1 MEFIPK
7 NREWV
12 KNAAI
17 VFLAV
22 LLVLTFF
29 SNTIMNRTL
38 PEVATAAVT
47 DGSIV
52 AKVRGSGTVKAN
64 GNHDVKATQT
74 REIRSVM
81 VKVGQE
87 VKTGDPLFVLGAGD
101 SVELEAAKE
110 NLRDLQYAYQKAAV
124 NMPNY
129 SDYPAQKKT
138 WDQAIRK
145 RDSAKEAMDAAQAT
159 YNKMAESLGISPKED
174 KDKLDAAATEMK
186 TAYDNL
192 LGVQASYDE
201 RYLALSK
208 IVDLWQNEV
217 NAKLQGYQ
225 PAPTPVPTVPVG
237 GTDTG
242 SGTGTDD
249 EEDNENQNNENQNNE
264 NQNNGQKTQ
273 GEPDGGTGDN
283 TNDEV
288 PDESGL
294 PEQQGVAA
302 STLSASGANRGFVKL
317 LSVEPTGG
325 YVFLSSTAGLPPI
338 DITQKDKDPGVAKE
352 IENLSLEDTKRY
364 LATAQSDLS
373 AFVSANSSTLKD
385 AQAVYETAKA
395 KYEALQK
402 YNDSKYPELLPYKE
416 ALDNAASA
424 YDAAVIACISA
435 EETYNELVNS
445 NYKSLTSAS
454 IDLQQMA
461 EKIKLAQEK
470 VKELSGDAGDQIVA
484 NVNGIVTS
492 IGCSAGDTVT
502 KDTVVCTIEVP
513 DMGHTLSFSVTND
526 QAQRLRVGDT
536 ATVSNYYWGKEI
548 VATLTTIRTDPKNPQ
563 TNKELTFD
571 LSGDVSSG
579 SELTISV
586 GQKSANY
593 DVIIPNSSIRS
604 DNNGKFVLA
613 VQAKSSPL
621 GNRYIAKRVSV
632 EVLASD
638 DNNSAVVADLGY
650 GDYVITTSSSPVKS
664 GDQVRMAE
672 SNG

>member
-1 MEFIPK
+1 MEFKPK

-174 KDKLDAAATEMK
+174 KEKLDAAAAEMK

-201 RYLALSK
+201 RYLALSE

-217 NAKLQGYQ
+217 NNRLSNYK
-225 PAPTPVPTVPVG
+225 PEPTPVPPVPEEKEP
-237 GTDTG
+237 
-242 SGTGTDD
+242 DD
-249 EEDNENQNNENQNNE
+249 EENKEKQETGNQDG
-264 NQNNGQKTQ
+264 GQKSQ
-273 GEPDGGTGDN
+273 E
-283 TNDEV
+283 
-288 PDESGL
+288 ESGGNL
-294 PEQQGVAA
+294 EENEYNNPPAGNGEPEQQTVEA
-302 STLSASGANRGFVKL
+302 TNISASGANRGFVKL
-317 LSVEPTGG
+317 LAVESTGN
-325 YVFLSSTAGLPPI
+325 YVFLNSTAGLLPI
-338 DITQKDKDPGVAKE
+338 DIKALFDTENPEHAKE
-352 IENLSLEDTKRY
+352 VREQIDKLSLEDLKRY

-373 AFVSANSSTLKD
+373 AFVSSNSSTLKD
-385 AQAVYETAKA
+385 AQAVYENAKA

-416 ALDNAASA
+416 ALDNATSA
-424 YDAAVIACISA
+424 YDAAVVACISA

>member
-1 MEFIPK
+1 MEFKPK

-64 GNHDVKATQT
+64 GSHDVKATQT

-101 SVELEAAKE
+101 SAELEAAKE
-110 NLRDLQYAYQKAAV
+110 TLRDLQYAYQKAAV
-124 NMPNY
+124 NMPTFNNTAEY
-129 SDYPAQKKT
+129 RAVQT
-138 WDQAIRK
+138 AERN
-145 RDSAKEAMDAAQAT
+145 RDAAQKA
-159 YNKMAESLGISPKED
+159 YDDAEKAYKYIQKELEDDPNFQQSKMDLEKAQNEFLAAQEKYMSIKASYEAKKIELASAVEEWQKKVNELTNIQPPTPTTPSETQEVDNDLPTDPNPSSEPSGNNNLASDGGSDPVGQGDIAQDTPEVSGGPTVCSAYLPDGSFVDITSVKPGRGYVLLANAETELTLEQAKIERD
-174 KDKLDAAATEMK
+174 KAQAEYDEFVKSNEIVVENAKAALDKAKAN
-186 TAYDNL
+186 YDNL
-192 LGVQASYDE
+192 LKYTEALYQELVPYRVAMEKAEASLFSAQNEYDIALANLSYTQASNDKT
-201 RYLALSK
+201 LA
-208 IVDLWQNEV
+208 
-217 NAKLQGYQ
+217 
-225 PAPTPVPTVPVG
+225 
-237 GTDTG
+237 
-242 SGTGTDD
+242 
-249 EEDNENQNNENQNNE
+249 
-264 NQNNGQKTQ
+264 
-273 GEPDGGTGDN
+273 
-283 TNDEV
+283 
-288 PDESGL
+288 
-294 PEQQGVAA
+294 
-302 STLSASGANRGFVKL
+302 
-317 LSVEPTGG
+317 
-325 YVFLSSTAGLPPI
+325 
-338 DITQKDKDPGVAKE
+338 
-352 IENLSLEDTKRY
+352 
-364 LATAQSDLS
+364 
-373 AFVSANSSTLKD
+373 
-385 AQAVYETAKA
+385 
-395 KYEALQK
+395 
-402 YNDSKYPELLPYKE
+402 
-416 ALDNAASA
+416 
-424 YDAAVIACISA
+424 
-435 EETYNELVNS
+435 
-445 NYKSLTSAS
+445 SAS

-461 EKIKLAQEK
+461 EKIKLAQDK

-484 NVNGIVTS
+484 NVNGTVTA

-571 LSGDVSSG
+571 LSGDVTSG

-593 DVIIPNSSIRS
+593 DVIIPNSAIRS

-613 VQAKSSPL
+613 IQAKSSPL

>member
-1 MEFIPK
+1 MEFKPK

-29 SNTIMNRTL
+29 SNTIMNRSL

-64 GNHDVKATQT
+64 GSHDVKATQT

-101 SVELEAAKE
+101 SAELEAAKE
-110 NLRDLQYAYQKAAV
+110 TLRDLQYAYQKAAV
-124 NMPNY
+124 NMPNFSY
-129 SDYPAQKKT
+129 TTQVRAVEAAERNLAAADKAYLDAKT
-138 WDQAIRK
+138 TYDLM
-145 RDSAKEAMDAAQAT
+145 KENLA
-159 YNKMAESLGISPKED
+159 D
-174 KDKLDAAATEMK
+174 KDTLDKLSDAEKAMK
-186 TAYDNL
+186 DAYNNL
-192 LGVQASYDE
+192 ISVQASYDE
-201 RYLALSK
+201 AYQNLNAK
-208 IVDLWQNEV
+208 VVDWQNRV
-217 NAKLQGYQ
+217 NQLSSVTPIET
-225 PAPTPVPTVPVG
+225 PAPTQDQGQGNDNQNAGGGNAG
-237 GTDTG
+237 GT
-242 SGTGTDD
+242 
-249 EEDNENQNNENQNNE
+249 NE
-264 NQNNGQKTQ
+264 G
-273 GEPDGGTGDN
+273 DGGAQNASENGN
-283 TNDEV
+283 GTNDQ
-288 PDESGL
+288 D
-294 PEQQGVAA
+294 A
-302 STLSASGANRGFVKL
+302 SQDNAL
-317 LSVEPTGG
+317 
-325 YVFLSSTAGLPPI
+325 
-338 DITQKDKDPGVAKE
+338 
-352 IENLSLEDTKRY
+352 
-364 LATAQSDLS
+364 TAQTIASSARRSGRIVLLADVEDIILAGTYQPEETTPNMVIDLVT
-373 AFVSANSSTLKD
+373 AQQWLAA
-385 AQAVYETAKA
+385 AQAELAAFTANNNATLTNAKNAYDTAKA
-395 KYEALQK
+395 KYDALLK
-402 YNDSKYPELLPYKE
+402 YNEQVNYQLVPYRE
-416 ALDNAASA
+416 ALDTAEANLTAAENAYNDALANLSYTQASNDKTLA
-424 YDAAVIACISA
+424 
-435 EETYNELVNS
+435 
-445 NYKSLTSAS
+445 SAS

-461 EKIKLAQEK
+461 EKIKIAQEK

-484 NVNGIVTS
+484 NVNGIVSS

-536 ATVSNYYWGKEI
+536 ATVSNYYWGQEI

-593 DVIIPNSSIRS
+593 DTIIPNSAIRS

-613 VQAKSSPL
+613 IQAKSSPL

>member
-1 MEFIPK
+1 MEITMEFKPK

-101 SVELEAAKE
+101 SAELEAAKE
-110 NLRDLQYAYQKAAV
+110 SLRDLQYSYQKAAV
-124 NMPNY
+124 NMPTFNNTAEY
-129 SDYPAQKKT
+129 RALETADRNLEAADKAYRDAETAYNVMKENLSDKETLDKLEDAEK
-138 WDQAIRK
+138 AM
-145 RDSAKEAMDAAQAT
+145 KEA
-159 YNKMAESLGISPKED
+159 YNALIS
-174 KDKLDAAATEMK
+174 
-186 TAYDNL
+186 
-192 LGVQASYDE
+192 VQASYDE
-201 RYLALSK
+201 AYQKLNAK
-208 IVDLWQNEV
+208 VVDWQNRV
-217 NAKLQGYQ
+217 NELRDQT
-225 PAPTPVPTVPVG
+225 PITTPEPTPIPTTPPEEDKKEG
-237 GTDTG
+237 LNDGTLDNTLNDTTDNTG
-242 SGTGTDD
+242 SNTTD
-249 EEDNENQNNENQNNE
+249 
-264 NQNNGQKTQ
+264 
-273 GEPDGGTGDN
+273 EPRT
-283 TNDEV
+283 
-288 PDESGL
+288 
-294 PEQQGVAA
+294 EQQQEENP
-302 STLSASGANRGFVKL
+302 SAVQAEAVSAGESSSGFVL
-317 LSVEPTGG
+317 LGRLRPTGG
-325 YVFLSSTAGLPPI
+325 YVRLAELQGSY
-338 DITQKDKDPGVAKE
+338 QPGEKTPNDVK
-352 IENLSLEDTKRY
+352 SLAEAEQW
-364 LATAQSDLS
+364 LAAAQAELAAFAANNS
-373 AFVSANSSTLKD
+373 ATLKNARSAYD
-385 AQAVYETAKA
+385 TAKA
-395 KYEALQK
+395 KYDALLK
-402 YNDSKYPELLPYKE
+402 YNEQVNYQLVPYKE
-416 ALDNAASA
+416 ALDNADTALTTAENAYNDALANLNYTQASN
-424 YDAAVIACISA
+424 DK
-435 EETYNELVNS
+435 T
-445 NYKSLTSAS
+445 LTSAS
-454 IDLQQMA
+454 IDLQQLA

-484 NVNGIVTS
+484 NVNGTVTA

-502 KDTVVCTIEVP
+502 KDTVVCSIEVP

-571 LSGDVSSG
+571 LSGDVTSG

-593 DVIIPNSSIRS
+593 DVIIPNSAIRS

-613 VQAKSSPL
+613 IQAKSSPL

-632 EVLASD
+632 EVLAAD

>member
-1 MEFIPK
+1 MEFKPK

-29 SNTIMNRTL
+29 SNTIMNRSL

-64 GNHDVKATQT
+64 GSHDVKATQT

-101 SVELEAAKE
+101 SAELEAAKDT
-110 NLRDLQYAYQKAAV
+110 LRDLQYAYQKAAV
-124 NMPNY
+124 NMPTFNNTAEY
-129 SDYPAQKKT
+129 RAVQT
-138 WDQAIRK
+138 AERN
-145 RDSAKEAMDAAQAT
+145 RDAAQKAYDDAET
-159 YNKMAESLGISPKED
+159 AYNVMKENLAD
-174 KDKLDAAATEMK
+174 KETLDKLADAENAMK
-186 TAYDNL
+186 DAYNTL
-192 LGVQASYDE
+192 ISVQASYDTA
-201 RYLALSK
+201 YQNLSAK
-208 IVDLWQNEV
+208 VVDWQNRV
-217 NAKLQGYQ
+217 NELRNETPITTPEPTPTPTPEPTPT
-225 PAPTPVPTVPVG
+225 PAPTPTP
-237 GTDTG
+237 
-242 SGTGTDD
+242 
-249 EEDNENQNNENQNNE
+249 
-264 NQNNGQKTQ
+264 
-273 GEPDGGTGDN
+273 EPPAQT
-283 TNDEV
+283 
-288 PDESGL
+288 SL
-294 PEQQGVAA
+294 EQDAGAE
-302 STLSASGANRGFVKL
+302 TLSSHGKSGGYVL
-317 LSVEPTGG
+317 LGSIQPTGG
-325 YVFLSSTAGLPPI
+325 YVRLAALQGSYQPGEKTPNDVTAL
-338 DITQKDKDPGVAKE
+338 TEAEQW
-352 IENLSLEDTKRY
+352 
-364 LATAQSDLS
+364 LAA
-373 AFVSANSSTLKD
+373 
-385 AQAVYETAKA
+385 AQAELASFAANNNATLTNAKNSYDTAKA
-395 KYEALQK
+395 KYDALLK
-402 YNDSKYPELLPYKE
+402 YNEQVNYQLVPYKE
-416 ALDNAASA
+416 ALDKANAALIDAKDA
-424 YDAAVIACISA
+424 YDIALA
-435 EETYNELVNS
+435 NLNYTQAS
-445 NYKSLTSAS
+445 NDKTLTSAS

-461 EKIKLAQEK
+461 EKIKIAQEK

-484 NVNGIVTS
+484 NVNGVVTA
-492 IGCSAGDTVT
+492 ITCSAGDTVT

-536 ATVSNYYWGKEI
+536 ATVSNYYWGQEI
-548 VATLTTIRTDPKNPQ
+548 VATLTSIRTDPKNPQ

-571 LSGDVSSG
+571 LSGDVTSG

-593 DVIIPNSSIRS
+593 DVIIPNSAIRS

-613 VQAKSSPL
+613 IQAKSSPL

-638 DNNSAVVADLGY
+638 DNNSAVVAELGY

>member
-1 MEFIPK
+1 MEFKPK

-64 GNHDVKATQT
+64 GSHDVKATQT

-101 SVELEAAKE
+101 SAELEAAKE
-110 NLRDLQYAYQKAAV
+110 TLRDLQYAYQKAAV

-129 SDYPAQKKT
+129 SDYPAQKKA
-138 WDQAIRK
+138 WEQAERK
-145 RDSAKEAMDAAQAT
+145 KNAAEEAMKAAQAT
-159 YNKMAESLGISPKED
+159 YDKMAESLGISPKED
-174 KDKLDAAATEMK
+174 KEKLDAAASEMK

-225 PAPTPVPTVPVG
+225 PEPTPVPTVPANG
-237 GTDTG
+237 DGTG
-242 SGTGTDD
+242 SETGTGD
-249 EEDNENQNNENQNNE
+249 EENNKTQD
-264 NQNNGQKTQ
+264 NGQKTQ
-273 GEPDGGTGDN
+273 GEPAGGTGDS
-283 TNDEV
+283 TNDAAT
-288 PDESGL
+288 DESGQS
-294 PEQQGVAA
+294 EQQSVEA
-302 STLSASGANRGFVKL
+302 STLSASGTNKGYVQL
-317 LSVEPTGG
+317 LSVQPTGG
-325 YVFLSSTAGLPPI
+325 YVLLSSTAGLPPI
-338 DITQKDKDPGVAKE
+338 DITQKGDNKDV
-352 IENLSLEDTKRY
+352 ENQINDLSLEDTKRY
-364 LATAQSDLS
+364 LATAQNDLS

-416 ALDNAASA
+416 ALDNAISA
-424 YDAAVIACISA
+424 YDAAVVACISA

-461 EKIKLAQEK
+461 EKIKIAQEK

-484 NVNGIVTS
+484 NVNGTVTA

-571 LSGDVSSG
+571 LSGDVTSG

-593 DVIIPNSSIRS
+593 DVIIPNSAIRS

-613 VQAKSSPL
+613 IQAKSSPL

>member
-1 MEFIPK
+1 MEFKPK

-101 SVELEAAKE
+101 SAELEAAKE
-110 NLRDLQYAYQKAAV
+110 TLRDLQYAYQKAAV
-124 NMPNY
+124 NMPTFNNTAEY
-129 SDYPAQKKT
+129 RALET
-138 WDQAIRK
+138 AK
-145 RDSAKEAMDAAQAT
+145 RNLDAAQKSYDDAEAA
-159 YNKMAESLGISPKED
+159 YNLMKENLSD
-174 KDKLDAAATEMK
+174 KETLDKLSDAETAMK
-186 TAYDNL
+186 DAYNTL
-192 LGVQASYDE
+192 ISVQASYDE
-201 RYLALSK
+201 AYQKLNAK
-208 IVDLWQNEV
+208 VVDWQNRV
-217 NAKLQGYQ
+217 NELRNETPITTPEPTPMPAPTES
-225 PAPTPVPTVPVG
+225 PAPTPGNTLSDEGEQPDSN
-237 GTDTG
+237 TDQIPPA
-242 SGTGTDD
+242 D
-249 EEDNENQNNENQNNE
+249 
-264 NQNNGQKTQ
+264 
-273 GEPDGGTGDN
+273 
-283 TNDEV
+283 
-288 PDESGL
+288 
-294 PEQQGVAA
+294 
-302 STLSASGANRGFVKL
+302 TLSARTESGGYVL
-317 LSVEPTGG
+317 LGSIRPTGG
-325 YVFLSSTAGLPPI
+325 YVRLSNYQGEYLPGEKRPEEV
-338 DITQKDKDPGVAKE
+338 T
-352 IENLSLEDTKRY
+352 SLAEAEQW
-364 LATAQSDLS
+364 LAA
-373 AFVSANSSTLKD
+373 
-385 AQAVYETAKA
+385 AQAELASFAANNTATLTNAKNSYDTAKA
-395 KYEALQK
+395 KYDALLK
-402 YNDSKYPELLPYKE
+402 YNEQVNYQLVPYKE
-416 ALDNAASA
+416 ALDKA
-424 YDAAVIACISA
+424 DAALTAA
-435 EETYNELVNS
+435 EDAYNDAVANLNYTQAS
-445 NYKSLTSAS
+445 NDKTLASAS

-461 EKIKLAQEK
+461 ERIKLAQEK

-571 LSGDVSSG
+571 LSGDVTSG

-613 VQAKSSPL
+613 IQAKSSPL